1 MFIDVCT
8 HYLPEQIVTNDHFHK
23 VNGLPEGWIL
33 SRTGMV
39 SRRKA
44 LPGENTN
51 TMGIESVKA
60 AVEHLPYPLE
70 DIDLIIGAT
79 YTPYDTV
86 ATLAHYIQ
94 HAFTIRNAKAFS
106 ISSACSSFINALEI
120 VQGYFHMNKSD
131 RALIVSSEHN
141 SAYNDETDEQSG
153 HLWGDGAASV
163 FLSREN
169 ISGEGYQ
176 VLDITT
182 KGLGHVGKS
191 INGVML
197 RPLHGGIKMP
207 NGKDVFIN
215 ANNYMIGTLEE
226 ILKRNGMT
234 IADVSYVVPH
244 QANLR
249 IVKYVQE
256 KLDLPDEKMLIN
268 LDTVGNTGCAST
280 PIVFS
285 QNQGKF
291 KKGDLIALTVVGGG
305 YSSGAALLRKL

>member
-1 MFIDVCT
+1 MI
-8 HYLPEQIVTNDHFHK
+8 
-23 VNGLPEGWIL
+23 
-33 SRTGMV
+33 

-51 TMGIESVKA
+51 TMGIETVRMAS
-60 AVEHLPYPLE
+60 ERLPYPLE
-70 DIDLIIGAT
+70 EIDLIIGAT

-94 HAFTIRNAKAFS
+94 HAFTISNAKAFT

-120 VQGYFHMNKSD
+120 VQGYFCMKKSD

-141 SAYNDETDEQSG
+141 SAYNDETNEQSG
-153 HLWGDGAASV
+153 HLWGDGAAAV
-163 FLSREN
+163 FLSREKSAD
-169 ISGEGYQ
+169 SGYE

-191 INGVML
+191 IEGVML
-197 RPLHGGIKMP
+197 RPLNGGIKMP

-215 ANNYMIGTLEE
+215 ANNYMISTLEE
-226 ILKRNGMT
+226 ILKRNHLG
-234 IADVSYVVPH
+234 IGDIDYVVPH
-244 QANLR
+244 QANMR
-249 IVKYVQE
+249 IVKFVQE
-256 KLDLPDEKMLIN
+256 KLRLPDEKMLIN

-285 QNQGKF
+285 QNQEKF